1 APGRLALGDT
11 ALALGS
17 SALALD
23 PDAATLSLEPLVL
36 SPLAADGSV
45 AGTATLHGT
54 VATDG
59 GANELALA
67 LEALA
72 LPGEAGGGLD
82 GSGRWAGTAAA
93 WQLRFAGTL
102 AHPDATLPLELEGH
116 GDRDALALTR
126 FRVGGGGGELLAG
139 HGRVQWAPSLALSFD
154 ADLADF
160 DPSRFH
166 GDWPGALSG
175 ALQVEASRD
184 DDAGW
189 RALLTIERLQGRLRG
204 RAVRGQGRLHWGDAS
219 AGTDLALALGDSRL
233 R

>member
-1 APGRLALGDT
+1 
-11 ALALGS
+11 
-17 SALALD
+17 
-23 PDAATLSLEPLVL
+23 
-36 SPLAADGSV
+36 
-45 AGTATLHGT
+45 
-54 VATDG
+54 
-59 GANELALA
+59 
-67 LEALA
+67 
-72 LPGEAGGGLD
+72 
-82 GSGRWAGTAAA
+82 
-93 WQLRFAGTL
+93 
-102 AHPDATLPLELEGH
+102 
-116 GDRDALALTR
+116 
-126 FRVGGGGGELLAG
+126 LAG

-233 R
+233 RLTGSAGDRLDLTLALAPLHLDDLLPEAAGTLEGR